1 MRGPIVVTGGG
12 TGGHIFPMQA
22 IGEALMD
29 QGVEA
34 SSLRYVGSRRGQE
47 SRILGE
53 GPVAL
58 TLLPGRGI
66 QRSLSPRA
74 FVDNLAAILRLFSA
88 FVVGFVKVGRWRPSV
103 VVSVGGYASFA
114 VSTAAVL
121 WRRPLILVEFD
132 AAPGAAQRILRRFAS
147 LRCTAFVSSE
157 ARTVHTGTPLRQE
170 IESIDRSSNARLVA
184 RQRAL
189 PPIASNRHVVVVMTG
204 SLGAKRVNDA
214 VVQLAE
220 QWRERDDVT
229 ILHVTGRRDYAIIQA
244 QAPAA
249 SRLDY
254 RIIEFGDMATLW
266 SLCDVAICRAGA
278 MTIAELTALGIA
290 SILVPL
296 PSAPGDHQ
304 TKNAQVLVDVGA
316 ARLVRDAECNAPRLA
331 RELDEIF
338 ENENTER
345 MSIAAASLASP
356 YAASRIAHEIL
367 RARRS

>member
-1 MRGPIVVTGGG
+1 
-12 TGGHIFPMQA
+12 
-22 IGEALMD
+22 
-29 QGVEA
+29 
-34 SSLRYVGSRRGQE
+34 
-47 SRILGE
+47 
-53 GPVAL
+53 
-58 TLLPGRGI
+58 
-66 QRSLSPRA
+66 
-74 FVDNLAAILRLFSA
+74 
-88 FVVGFVKVGRWRPSV
+88 
-103 VVSVGGYASFA
+103 
-114 VSTAAVL
+114 
-121 WRRPLILVEFD
+121 
-132 AAPGAAQRILRRFAS
+132 
-147 LRCTAFVSSE
+147 
-157 ARTVHTGTPLRQE
+157 
-170 IESIDRSSNARLVA
+170 
-184 RQRAL
+184 
-189 PPIASNRHVVVVMTG
+189 MTG